1 MSTTPEPTPRDD
13 GAMQPRLS
21 FDRTVIT
28 TNTDEQVHTLVEF
41 TAPAAQPIDRP
52 AIDVVFVI
60 DRSGSMSGAPLAAV
74 KQAVHDVI
82 RHLGNNDRCAV
93 VTFGSDS
100 ETVIGLDRH
109 TDQAALQAVRNIEC
123 DGMTNLSSGWLR
135 AVDILNGDPRP
146 DTLRRIVV
154 LTDGHVNRGITE
166 HDDLGDMVTRGRGNS
181 ITTSLIGFADG
192 YDEELVGALANAGGG
207 NDYWCEGADA
217 AGAVFDTEFD
227 GLGRVVAQNVTIEV
241 RPTPAVAVA
250 GVMNDFAVTPL
261 SDPAFRVDLG
271 DAYGDETRSVLLAFN
286 TRPQPAGGTVEVAQL
301 TLSWVDVTSDFAA
314 HTVTVPITVTAGA
327 SGTTDSGAD
336 PRVVDEV
343 RILEAARDRR
353 EARRLADDGDTDAAR
368 RLLNRA
374 SDGLA
379 SVSGFASRTAR
390 TEIRED
396 LDALEANAWSGMHSK
411 RAYSTT
417 REMSRKRS
425 SSFRNAQPDDNPFE

>member
-327 SGTTDSGAD
+327 
-336 PRVVDEV
+336 
-343 RILEAARDRR
+343 
-353 EARRLADDGDTDAAR
+353 
-368 RLLNRA
+368 
-374 SDGLA
+374 
-379 SVSGFASRTAR
+379 
-390 TEIRED
+390 
-396 LDALEANAWSGMHSK
+396 
-411 RAYSTT
+411 
-417 REMSRKRS
+417 
-425 SSFRNAQPDDNPFE
+425 